1 MNLNSNDREMK
12 EKIKEMKRLIKE
24 KIKEQIK
31 EDERRIPT
39 KKEVEKIFRER
50 MKEYTRTLKKA
61 DKGLATGG
69 PIALK
74 F

>member
-1 MNLNSNDREMK
+1 MNNNNAEMK

-31 EDERRIPT
+31 DEERRIPT
-39 KKEVEKIFRER
+39 KKEVEKIFRQR
-50 MKEYTRTLKKA
+50 MKEYSSTLKKA

-69 PIALK
+69 PISLK